1 MKNKEIAENNK
12 KSSANLKWFI
22 ILHFLILLLSF
33 GGVFAK
39 LASKE
44 TFLSAKFIIFYILEL
59 GILGVYALAWQ
70 QVLKHISL
78 LVAFCNKSIG
88 TIWSIFWGVVLFN
101 ESITV
106 TMVIGAIIVLFG
118 VFLVVSSNE

>member
-1 MKNKEIAENNK
+1 MKNKQIAEKNK
-12 KSSANLKWFI
+12 ISGTNLKWFI
-22 ILHFLILLLSF
+22 ILHLLILLLSF

-44 TFLSAKFIIFYILEL
+44 AFLSAKFIIFYALEL
-59 GILGVYALAWQ
+59 GILGIYALAWQ

-78 LVAFCNKSIG
+78 LVAFCNKSVG
-88 TIWSIFWGVVLFN
+88 SIWSIFWGVVLFH

-118 VFLVVSSNE
+118 VFLVVNSNE